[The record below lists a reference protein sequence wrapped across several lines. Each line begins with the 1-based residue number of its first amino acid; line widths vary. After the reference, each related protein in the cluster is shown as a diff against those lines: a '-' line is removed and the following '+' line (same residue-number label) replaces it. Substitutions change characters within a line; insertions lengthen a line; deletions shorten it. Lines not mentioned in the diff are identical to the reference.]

1 MIDSMLENLSDGFD
15 ASNMTHGDVPSFILC
30 MVLSLIFGIL
40 LYLLYTLYFR
50 DNEPQDGSLARSL
63 ILLTPALTATFW
75 IIQSSVILSLGL
87 LGSLSF
93 VRFRTPV
100 KRAEDVCFIVI
111 ALAIAVS
118 CSTTNFIIAAVLI
131 AILFGFTLVRNIWGM
146 SSKGKERLAI
156 VTFNSRKEIAIGELR
171 GHFTRLGINAEFV
184 SSRTYDGITSF
195 VFNAPKMTKEKHDSI
210 TEALS
215 QVDRE
220 ASFNIFY
227 PNDRLGA

>member
-1 MIDSMLENLSDGFD
+1 
-15 ASNMTHGDVPSFILC
+15 
-30 MVLSLIFGIL
+30 MVVSLVFGVL

-63 ILLTPALTATFW
+63 VLLTPALTATFW

-111 ALAIAVS
+111 SLAVAVS

-156 VTFNSRKEIAIGELR
+156 VTFNSRREIAIGELR
-171 GHFTRLGINAEFV
+171 GHFSRLGINAEFV

-195 VFNAPKMTKEKHDSI
+195 VFNAPKMTKEKHDAI
-210 TEALS
+210 TETLA
-215 QVDRE
+215 QIDRE